1 MKYQTTATRLR
12 LAMDAKNM
20 KAQELADKAG
30 IHKSSISQYVNG
42 SHTPSNIKAGQMGKV
57 LGVNPLWL
65 MGFDVPMTIPQKKEG
80 EMGTHAELMS
90 IYITELEH
98 HMQGMDEHDIKRLLA
113 FAEKLHSIK
122 IAEEELK

>member
-12 LAMDAKNM
+12 LAMEAKNM

-42 SHTPSNIKAGQMGKV
+42 SHTPSNIKAGKMGEV

-65 MGFDVPMTIPQKKEG
+65 MGFDVPMTVPQKKEG

-90 IYITELEH
+90 IYINELEQR
-98 HMQGMDEHDIKRLLA
+98 MRGMDEHDIKRLIA
-113 FAEKLHSIK
+113 FAELLYNAK